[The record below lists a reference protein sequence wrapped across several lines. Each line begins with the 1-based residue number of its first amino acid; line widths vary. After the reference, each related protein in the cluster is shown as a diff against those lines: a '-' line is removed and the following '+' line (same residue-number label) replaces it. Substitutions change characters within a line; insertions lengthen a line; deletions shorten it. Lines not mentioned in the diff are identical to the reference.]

1 MCGIAGKIRF
11 DGRPI
16 VRELVESMCNALQQ
30 RGPDAANYYF
40 EPGVGLGQR
49 RLSIIDL
56 SHTAAPPLSN
66 ETNRIWVVFN
76 GEIYNFRALRQELEG
91 KGHTFRT
98 ETDTEVILHLYEEYD
113 VECVQ
118 KLHGMFALAL
128 WDADRRRLIAARDR
142 LGKKPFYYART
153 TQGIVFASSLE
164 ALLRDHEVSREPN
177 FFAIDQFLDRQ
188 YVPSPLTAFSS
199 VRKLE
204 PGHILICEPGGRC
217 ETRQFWTATPR
228 LVSQA
233 SERELQEELVRLT
246 REAVRMRMI
255 SDVPLGALLSGGI
268 DSGTVVALM
277 AQESSSSIK
286 TFSIG
291 LEQTDMDELPYAR
304 LVAKRYG
311 TDHTELVLKPDV
323 VDILPKLI
331 RYYGEPF
338 ADSSAVPTYYV
349 SKLARQFVT
358 VALSGDGGDE
368 SFGGYTHYGQTLAWE
383 QLDIIPHF
391 LRGAVLKPVEGV
403 LSSLPFTD
411 MASRCARACLMARSR
426 LPGRYMTQTSIF
438 KPQEKQAIL
447 TSRFRALVND
457 SKNGDKWPNL
467 PWQTTDDSLDWMIR
481 HDLRFYL
488 PDCLMVKVDVA
499 AMANSLEVR
508 SPLLDHHLVEF
519 ALTLPAKF
527 KRSAGQGKAIM
538 RKAFA
543 NLLPP
548 EILNKPK
555 TGFGIPLQKWLQVD
569 LAAMM
574 KGLLLDGRASRR
586 GLLEQRFVQQMVQ
599 SHLAG
604 NRDWSTRLWAIMV
617 LELWFREFID

>member
-16 VRELVESMCNALQQ
+16 LRELLESMCNALHH
-30 RGPDAANYYF
+30 RGPDAANYHF

-49 RLSIIDL
+49 RLSVIDL
-56 SHTAAPPLSN
+56 SDAATPPLAN

-98 ETDTEVILHLYEEYD
+98 ETDTEVIIHLYEEYD

-142 LGKKPFYYART
+142 LGKKPFYYAST

-164 ALLRDHEVSREPN
+164 ALLHDNEVSREPN

-188 YVPSPLTAFSS
+188 YVPSPLTAFRSI
-199 VRKLE
+199 RKLE

-217 ETRQFWTATPR
+217 ETRRFWAATPR
-228 LVSQA
+228 LVTQA
-233 SERELQEELVRLT
+233 SECELQEELVRLT

-268 DSGTVVALM
+268 DSGTIVALM

-291 LEQTDMDELPYAR
+291 LEETDMDELPYAR
-304 LVAKRYG
+304 LVAKRYE
-311 TDHTELVLKPDV
+311 TDHMELVLKPDV
-323 VDILPKLI
+323 IDILPKLI

-338 ADSSAVPTYYV
+338 ADSSAVPTYCV

-368 SFGGYTHYGQTLAWE
+368 NFGGYTHYGQTLAWE
-383 QLDIIPHF
+383 HLDVIPHF
-391 LRGAVLKPVEGV
+391 LRDAVLAPVEGA
-403 LSSLPFTD
+403 LSTFPFTD
-411 MASRCARACLMARSR
+411 TMSRCARACMMARSR
-426 LPGRYMTQTSIF
+426 LPGRYMTQTAIF

-457 SKNGDKWPNL
+457 SKNGDTGPTL
-467 PWQTTDDSLDWMIR
+467 PWQATDDSLDWMIR
-481 HDLRFYL
+481 HDLRYYL

-519 ALTLPAKF
+519 ALTIPAKL
-527 KRSAGQGKAIM
+527 KRSAGQGKSIM

-543 NLLPP
+543 NLLPQ

-555 TGFGIPLQKWLQVD
+555 TGFGIPLRKWLQVD

-574 KGLLLDGRASRR
+574 KSVLLDDRAVRR
-586 GLLEQRFVQQMVQ
+586 GLLEQRFVRQMVQ

-604 NRDWSTRLWAIMV
+604 DRDWSTRLWAMIV

>member
-1 MCGIAGKIRF
+1 MCGIAGKVRF
-11 DGRPI
+11 DGHPI
-16 VRELVESMCNALQQ
+16 VQELVESMCNALHH
-30 RGPDAANYYF
+30 RGPDAANYHF

-56 SHTAAPPLSN
+56 RDTAAPPLSN

-76 GEIYNFRALRQELEG
+76 GEIYNFRTLREELED
-91 KGHTFRT
+91 KGHRFRT

-113 VECVQ
+113 VECIE

-142 LGKKPFYYART
+142 LGKKPFYYAST

-164 ALLRDHEVSREPN
+164 ALLKDDEVSREPN

-188 YVPSPLTAFSS
+188 YIPSPLTAFRSI
-199 VRKLE
+199 RKLE
-204 PGHILICEPGGRC
+204 PGYVLICEPGGRC
-217 ETRQFWTATPR
+217 KTRRFWAATPR
-228 LVSQA
+228 PISQG
-233 SERELQEELVRLT
+233 SEQELQEELVRLT
-246 REAVRMRMI
+246 REAVKRRMI
-255 SDVPLGALLSGGI
+255 SDVPFGALLSGGI
-268 DSGTVVALM
+268 DSGTIVALM
-277 AQESSSSIK
+277 AQESSSPIK

-311 TDHTELVLKPDV
+311 TDHTELVLTPDV
-323 VDILPKLI
+323 ADILPKLI

-368 SFGGYTHYGQTLAWE
+368 CFGGYTHYGQTLAWQ

-411 MASRCARACLMARSR
+411 MASRCGRACMMARNE
-426 LPGRYMTQTSIF
+426 LPGRYMTQTAIF

-447 TSRFRALVND
+447 TSRFRALIND
-457 SKNGDKWPNL
+457 SKNGDIGPTL
-467 PWQTTDDSLDWMIR
+467 PWRTTDDSLDWMIR

-508 SPLLDHHLVEF
+508 SPLLDHHLIEF
-519 ALTLPAKF
+519 ALGIPARF
-527 KRSAGQGKAIM
+527 KRSAGQGKMIM

-543 NLLPP
+543 NLLPR
-548 EILNKPK
+548 EILTRPK

-574 KGLLLDGRASRR
+574 KDVLLDGRASRR
-586 GLLEQRFVQQMVQ
+586 GLLDQRFVQQMVH

-604 NRDWSTRLWAIMV
+604 GRDWSTRLWAIMV

>member
-1 MCGIAGKIRF
+1 
-11 DGRPI
+11 
-16 VRELVESMCNALQQ
+16 
-30 RGPDAANYYF
+30 
-40 EPGVGLGQR
+40 
-49 RLSIIDL
+49 
-56 SHTAAPPLSN
+56 
-66 ETNRIWVVFN
+66 
-76 GEIYNFRALRQELEG
+76 
-91 KGHTFRT
+91 
-98 ETDTEVILHLYEEYD
+98 
-113 VECVQ
+113 
-118 KLHGMFALAL
+118 
-128 WDADRRRLIAARDR
+128 
-142 LGKKPFYYART
+142 
-153 TQGIVFASSLE
+153 
-164 ALLRDHEVSREPN
+164 
-177 FFAIDQFLDRQ
+177 
-188 YVPSPLTAFSS
+188 
-199 VRKLE
+199 
-204 PGHILICEPGGRC
+204 
-217 ETRQFWTATPR
+217 
-228 LVSQA
+228 
-233 SERELQEELVRLT
+233 
-246 REAVRMRMI
+246 
-255 SDVPLGALLSGGI
+255 
-268 DSGTVVALM
+268 
-277 AQESSSSIK
+277 
-286 TFSIG
+286 
-291 LEQTDMDELPYAR
+291 
-304 LVAKRYG
+304 
-311 TDHTELVLKPDV
+311 
-323 VDILPKLI
+323 
-331 RYYGEPF
+331 
-338 ADSSAVPTYYV
+338 
-349 SKLARQFVT
+349 
-358 VALSGDGGDE
+358 
-368 SFGGYTHYGQTLAWE
+368 
-383 QLDIIPHF
+383 
-391 LRGAVLKPVEGV
+391 
-403 LSSLPFTD
+403 
-411 MASRCARACLMARSR
+411 
-426 LPGRYMTQTSIF
+426 MTQTAIF